1 MVKTYFKELQEKI
14 ERLEDGFDIKNVE
27 IGLLESEIQDTLKPT
42 GLLNYQFLKLAE
54 MLEEVLEYEKIKPSE
69 RITASKTRLINL
81 LGVNT
86 QLNEIM
92 YVNHRLKLFNR
103 ELVAKIQLLRVENA
117 DLKLQLDNVAKAEN
131 F

>member
-1 MVKTYFKELQEKI
+1 MAKTYFKELQEKI
-14 ERLEDGFDIKNVE
+14 ECLEDGFDIKSVE

-42 GLLNYQFLKLAE
+42 GLLNYQFSKLTE
-54 MLEEVLEYEKIKPSE
+54 MLEEVMEYEKIKPSE

-86 QLNEIM
+86 QLNEVM

-103 ELVAKIQLLRVENA
+103 ELITKIQLLRVHNA
-117 DLKLQLDNVAKAEN
+117 DLKRKLENIVNAEG